1 MCTFSFYCIEKPYCT
16 LGDVKYFTYCA
27 VWTNCIYYFSIFVL
41 ELIVFR
47 AVEANTLLKYTHWS
61 VARKGAKLQMQ
72 HASLGSTKCENVF
85 DHTAQLC
92 TLKRGE
98 RCGGKVNY
106 RKN

>member
-1 MCTFSFYCIEKPYCT
+1 MLNILHTVQYGQIVC
-16 LGDVKYFTYCA
+16 
-27 VWTNCIYYFSIFVL
+27 YYFSIFVL

-61 VARKGAKLQMQ
+61 VARTGAKLQMQ

-92 TLKRGE
+92 TYNKARGTL
-98 RCGGKVNY
+98 RRKGKL
-106 RKN
+106 